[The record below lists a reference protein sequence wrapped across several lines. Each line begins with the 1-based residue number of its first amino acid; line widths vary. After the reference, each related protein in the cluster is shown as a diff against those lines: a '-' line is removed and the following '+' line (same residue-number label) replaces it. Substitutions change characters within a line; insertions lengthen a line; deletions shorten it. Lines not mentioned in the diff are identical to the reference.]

1 MAAEFEPPGENAVL
15 KERIIQR
22 IRAEDG
28 IPFREFMAMALY
40 EPGLGYYCARREK
53 MGRQGDYLTSP
64 EVGPLF
70 GAMLGRQLLG
80 MWTALDRPA
89 RFQAV
94 EAGAGTGA
102 LCLDILRWAR
112 RAAPG
117 FADALTYTIVEAS
130 PALRERQK
138 ETLETAGLGPY
149 VRWQDSVPSD
159 VDGCIFSNELL
170 DSMPVHRVAARGGRL
185 YEIFVTWDGSSF
197 QEELREPST
206 PEIEAYFQGL
216 GLRPQ
221 DGCCVEVNLDAV
233 RWVRQAA
240 AALRRGFLL
249 TMDYGYVAPELY
261 APWRKSGTLM
271 CFYRHNPS
279 TDPYVRLGRQ
289 DITAHVDFTSIR
301 RAGEEAGLS
310 TLGLLTQCEFL
321 LHLGIREAMA
331 PPGEDDAGLEG
342 YYARRRQALELID
355 PAGLGRIKVLI
366 QYRGLEEAR
375 VIGLWPPRAR
385 TATMGTPDGGLPG

>member
-1 MAAEFEPPGENAVL
+1 MAAEFEPTGENAVL

-22 IRAEDG
+22 IQAEGG

-80 MWTALDRPA
+80 MWTALGRPA

-112 RAAPG
+112 RAAPD

-130 PALRERQK
+130 PVLQERQK
-138 ETLETAGLGPY
+138 ETLESAGLGPY

-159 VDGCIFSNELL
+159 VAGCIFSNELL

-185 YEIFVTWDGSSF
+185 YEIFVTWDGSRF

-206 PEIEAYFQGL
+206 PEIEAYFQAL
-216 GLRPQ
+216 GLRLPES
-221 DGCCVEVNLDAV
+221 CCGEVNLDAV

-240 AALRRGFLL
+240 GALRRGFLL
-249 TMDYGYVAPELY
+249 TMDYGYEAPELY
-261 APWRKSGTLM
+261 APWRKNGTLM
-271 CFYRHNPS
+271 CFYRHNLS

-310 TLGLLTQCEFL
+310 TLVLLTQCEFL
-321 LHLGIREAMA
+321 LDLGIREAMA
-331 PPGEDDAGLEG
+331 PPGEDDAGLED

-355 PAGLGRIKVLI
+355 PAGLGRIRVLI
-366 QYRGLEEAR
+366 QCKGLRKPRLA
-375 VIGLWPPRAR
+375 GLWPPRTR

>member
-1 MAAEFEPPGENAVL
+1 MSVEFEPAVENAVL

-22 IRAEDG
+22 IGDEGG

-70 GAMLGRQLLG
+70 GAMLGRQLLA

-89 RFQAV
+89 HFQVV

-102 LCLDILRWAR
+102 LCLDILRWTR
-112 RAAPG
+112 RAAPD
-117 FADALTYTIVEAS
+117 FSTALTYTIVEAS
-130 PALRERQK
+130 PALRERQE
-138 ETLETAGLGPY
+138 ETLLSAGLASS
-149 VRWQDSVPSD
+149 VQWRDSLPQTVN
-159 VDGCIFSNELL
+159 GCIFSNELL
-170 DSMPVHRVAARGGRL
+170 DAMPVHRVAVQDARL
-185 YEIFVTWDGSSF
+185 YEVFVTWDGAAF
-197 QEELREPST
+197 REELREPST
-206 PEIEAYFQGL
+206 PEIEDYFERL
-216 GLRPQ
+216 GVRLP
-221 DGCCVEVNLDAV
+221 DGCRAEVNLEAV

-240 AALRRGFLL
+240 EALSQGFLL
-249 TMDYGYVAPELY
+249 TIDYGHEAPELY
-261 APWRKSGTLM
+261 APWRKDGTLM

-301 RAGEEAGLS
+301 RAGEEGGLS

-321 LHLGIREAMA
+321 LDLGIREAMA
-331 PPGEDDAGLEG
+331 PPGEGDAGLED

-366 QYRGLEEAR
+366 QYKGLDERRALR
-375 VIGLWPPRAR
+375 LWPPRATGAR
-385 TATMGTPDGGLPG
+385 MGTPGGGLPG